1 MAKIK
6 ILSRKDLYDILYG
19 CTILGTGGGGELKEG
34 ISLIEKALNAG
45 REFKLACMDEV
56 SEDSIIA
63 CPYMCGS
70 ISPPTEEDE
79 KKYANLPRI
88 EEVPPLVAYN
98 ALEQFIGK
106 RISGVISP
114 ELGGSNTGVAL
125 YVSALTGNYIID
137 ADPAGRSVPELQHS
151 TFFINKMVINPMA
164 VVTEFGDVVIIKDVV
179 DDFRAEAIVRA
190 IAIVSKNSVGV
201 ADRPVCLKEL
211 KGKVIPGAISYAL
224 KIGKAYRK
232 AKDRGGSVAQAIAK
246 AGDGYLMF
254 RGRVKDSD
262 WEDKEGFTI
271 GNIYLE
277 GLGDNSGSQY
287 RIWFKNEN
295 IIAWRNGIIEVTAPD
310 LICVICDDKG
320 EPLTNPNSKIG
331 MNVSVIGFRSPVE
344 WRSDEGI
351 KVFGPRHFGYDIEYV
366 PIEDRIFEKGY

>member
-106 RISGVISP
+106 RKMCIRDRATGGFID
-114 ELGGSNTGVAL
+114 ELIMRITDMFLSFPPL
-125 YVSALTGNYIID
+125 L
-137 ADPAGRSVPELQHS
+137 L
-151 TFFINKMVINPMA
+151 
-164 VVTEFGDVVIIKDVV
+164 
-179 DDFRAEAIVRA
+179 A
-190 IAIVSKNSVGV
+190 IAISAFLLS
-201 ADRPVCLKEL
+201 
-211 KGKVIPGAISYAL
+211 
-224 KIGKAYRK
+224 
-232 AKDRGGSVAQAIAK
+232 
-246 AGDGYLMF
+246 
-254 RGRVKDSD
+254 
-262 WEDKEGFTI
+262 
-271 GNIYLE
+271 
-277 GLGDNSGSQY
+277 
-287 RIWFKNEN
+287 
-295 IIAWRNGIIEVTAPD
+295 
-310 LICVICDDKG
+310 LIHI
-320 EPLTNPNSKIG
+320 
-331 MNVSVIGFRSPVE
+331 
-344 WRSDEGI
+344 
-351 KVFGPRHFGYDIEYV
+351 
-366 PIEDRIFEKGY
+366 